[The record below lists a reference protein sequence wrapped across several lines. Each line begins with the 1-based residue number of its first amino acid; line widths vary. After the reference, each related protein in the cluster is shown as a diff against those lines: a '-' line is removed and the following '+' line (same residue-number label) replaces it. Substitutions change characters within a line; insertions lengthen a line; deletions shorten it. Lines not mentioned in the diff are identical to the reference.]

1 MAMLN
6 IEFTLFAYHNGFTQ
20 VELKFVQSQIA

>member
-6 IEFTLFAYHNGFTQ
+6 IE
-20 VELKFVQSQIA
+20 K